1 MQFIHHELTVIGD
14 EGSCEGARDMEGGN
28 ASVVPFVMDGI
39 ELIGM
44 GVCRGACTTGAGGGS
59 IIAF

>member
-1 MQFIHHELTVIGD
+1 
-14 EGSCEGARDMEGGN
+14 MEGGN